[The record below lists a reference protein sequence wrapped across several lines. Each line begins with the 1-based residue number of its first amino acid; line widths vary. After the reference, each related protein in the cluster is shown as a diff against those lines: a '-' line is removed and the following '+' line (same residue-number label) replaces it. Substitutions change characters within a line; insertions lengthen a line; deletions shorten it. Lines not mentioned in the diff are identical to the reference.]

1 MQVSAGAAGGHQLEH
16 LTSKSMHS
24 GAGSHG
30 DGEAGCKHPI
40 AVSCCVSRTASSQC
54 LLGRWA
60 RFHFAGCFR
69 KEHTDTAVKCL
80 DPLRWGH
87 ISVNKSN
94 LRWQMVSPGC
104 TQNMVLA
111 VSWGSSVLKTGTSK
125 LMEIGLIL
133 NSPPEKQIPK
143 SQAAIIFSTCR
154 SWP

>member
-1 MQVSAGAAGGHQLEH
+1 MSARMAGGCQLEH

-30 DGEAGCKHPI
+30 DGEEGCEHPI
-40 AVSCCVSRTASSQC
+40 AVNSCVSRTTSSQC
-54 LLGRWA
+54 LPGRYT
-60 RFHFAGCFR
+60 RFHFAGCFQ

-80 DPLRWGH
+80 DPLQWGN

-104 TQNMVLA
+104 TQNMVPG
-111 VSWGSSVLKTGTSK
+111 VPWGSSVLKTGTKK

-143 SQAAIIFSTCR
+143 SQAAVILTTCR
-154 SWP
+154 SWL